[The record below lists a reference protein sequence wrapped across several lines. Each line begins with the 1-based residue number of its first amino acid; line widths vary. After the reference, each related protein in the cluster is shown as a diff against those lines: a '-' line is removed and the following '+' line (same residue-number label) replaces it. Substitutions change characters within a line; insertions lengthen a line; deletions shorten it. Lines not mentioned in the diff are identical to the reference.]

1 MTIYEEIQIL
11 DLEFE
16 RAALEAQLE
25 EEKEDV

>member
-16 RAALEAQLE
+16 RAALEAQLKE
-25 EEKEDV
+25 EEDV